1 MLSIRLPRP
10 PIPHLV
16 ALGLSLGTAS
26 AVELNPAAIA
36 IKVPDEI
43 KWRDPTGAAPVNQAI
58 LHGDPTKPGL
68 YVVMNRFK
76 PGAFSKPHFHPNDR
90 FITVVKGT
98 WWVGTGNKWDK
109 EATIPVKTG
118 GFVTHF
124 GKQVHYDGAKDEE
137 AWLIIVGEG
146 PATLTLVE
154 EAK

>member
-1 MLSIRLPRP
+1 MTIRRKVIRSREDIMLSIKTPRRL
-10 PIPHLV
+10 IAHLV
-16 ALGLSLGTAS
+16 VVGLSLGTAG

-98 WWVGTGNKWDK
+98 WWVG
-109 EATIPVKTG
+109 
-118 GFVTHF
+118 
-124 GKQVHYDGAKDEE
+124 
-137 AWLIIVGEG
+137 
-146 PATLTLVE
+146 
-154 EAK
+154 